1 MGRVQ
6 RKGSLC
12 SHRKRIYCFPKPKEH
27 IPCIPPRWGVRRCR
41 SYFVSRISCPRR
53 STIGLWLMDQHQ
65 QALVRN
71 ILNIEDFLETDL
83 LGDKHPIKITGGA
96 LEARKCTDAPPAS
109 LGELPLSQE
118 YVAAAQ
124 VIAMCSL
131 YKRSAFFPKPGLHR
145 QQPRRQGSTF

>member
-1 MGRVQ
+1 MQYV
-6 RKGSLC
+6 SMFC
-12 SHRKRIYCFPKPKEH
+12 SYI
-27 IPCIPPRWGVRRCR
+27 
-41 SYFVSRISCPRR
+41 
-53 STIGLWLMDQHQ
+53 

-71 ILNIEDFLETDL
+71 ILNIEDFF

-96 LEARKCTDAPPAS
+96 LEASECTDAPPAF

-124 VIAMCSL
+124 VIAMSSL
-131 YKRSAFFPKPGLHR
+131 YKISAFFPKPGLLR

>member
-1 MGRVQ
+1 MNSFNLFYLV
-6 RKGSLC
+6 SSSDVSTATVILWVVTMLLC
-12 SHRKRIYCFPKPKEH
+12 VLSSA
-27 IPCIPPRWGVRRCR
+27 VCR
-41 SYFVSRISCPRR
+41 SYFVSRISSPRR

-71 ILNIEDFLETDL
+71 ILNIEDFVETDL

-96 LEARKCTDAPPAS
+96 LEASECTDAPPAS

-124 VIAMCSL
+124 VIAMSSL
-131 YKRSAFFPKPGLHR
+131 YKISAFFPKPGLHR